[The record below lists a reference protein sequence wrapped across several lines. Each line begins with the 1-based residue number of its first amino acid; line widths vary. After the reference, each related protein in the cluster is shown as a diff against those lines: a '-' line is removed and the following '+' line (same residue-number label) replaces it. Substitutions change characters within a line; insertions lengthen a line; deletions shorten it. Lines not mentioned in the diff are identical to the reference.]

1 MTINCRVHPQ
11 AEEVLVIGC
20 QNSRSY
26 PSAIWHIVLWID
38 FRWHRRKNPSSPNLV
53 VYRSILTEV
62 ESEDVLVITHGDDG
76 LEHKDTRSCYHSIL
90 CSKVGVLPQDAV
102 VLFVAAY
109 NVWQFDRLAV
119 GIVVPCIEVFDSA

>member
-1 MTINCRVHPQ
+1 
-11 AEEVLVIGC
+11 VIRR
-20 QNSRSY
+20 QNSWSY

-38 FRWHRRKNPSSPNLV
+38 FRWHCRKNPSSPNLV

-76 LEHKDTRSCYHSIL
+76 LEYKNTRSCYYGVL

-102 VLFVAAY
+102 VLFVAAD
-109 NVWQFDRLAV
+109 NVWQFDRLAFGV
-119 GIVVPCIEVFDSA
+119 VVPCIEVFDSA